1 MVLRDHTGLEM
12 RPDLLHQ
19 ELHQDGQ
26 PKRPMNS
33 FMIVSLMPPL
43 VRLLLIDGSATKF
56 SRHRRPALQRQNP
69 AMKTGEISGLLSD
82 EWKSLGDV
90 RATTPSPNVWL
101 IDETGAKEN
110 LS

>member
-33 FMIVSLMPPL
+33 FMIVSVTSCLIQ
-43 VRLLLIDGSATKF
+43 LLLIDMSAIKF
-56 SRHRRPALQRQNP
+56 SRHRRPALQKQNP

-90 RATTPSPNVWL
+90 RSHNA
-101 IDETGAKEN
+101 
-110 LS
+110 